1 MLIQSLFVLLT
12 LFASIQSHIIDDF
25 GAVAE
30 KESWAIAQQN
40 SQAFLKALSC
50 ANASTTDRTV
60 IFPADRHYFMYAIST
75 SFLQDVTIQIDSVLK
90 YSDDIKRYP
99 AGTSALIHISESH
112 GITLTG
118 KGRIDGQG
126 LIWWRRCYLGVDDRP
141 DMVTFQ
147 YSTNILIHDLFL
159 YSSPK
164 YSLNFKDCAHVTI
177 HDITIYINSSVTR
190 GLDDHPSVTY
200 ALNTDGMDLAVYNAT
215 LYNNN
220 IINYD
225 DGIVVKPCRSDGRYC
240 TCAGKLLVCV
250 LFYITQI
257 YIHLHIPYTYRIQHT
272 YTDTYTHT
280 HTHHTHTTQVTST
293 RTTTV

>member
-1 MLIQSLFVLLT
+1 MTLIVVILSVLVVLAV
-12 LFASIQSHIIDDF
+12 FQGIRGHFIEDF
-25 GAVAE
+25 GAIAE

-40 SQAFLKALSC
+40 SQAFLKALAV

-60 IFPADRHYFMYAIST
+60 IFPADKHYYMYAVST
-75 SFLQDVTIQIDSVLK
+75 SYLQDITIQIDGVLK
-90 YSDDIKRYP
+90 YSDELKRYP

-118 KGRIDGQG
+118 QGKIDGQG
-126 LIWWRRCYLGVDDRP
+126 LNWWRRCYTGLDDRP

-147 YSTNILIHDLFL
+147 YSTNILIHHLFL

-177 HDITIYINSSVTR
+177 HDITIFINSTVTR

-200 ALNTDGMDLAVYNAT
+200 ALNTDGMDLAVFNAT
-215 LYNNN
+215 LYNNV
-220 IINYD
+220 ITNYD

-240 TCAGKLLVCV
+240 TCAGKLLSCLYSIKNSFCV
-250 LFYITQI
+250 YSSVIYITHSHI
-257 YIHLHIPYTYRIQHT
+257 NTPSNHSYPLISHPILLSHL
-272 YTDTYTHT
+272 
-280 HTHHTHTTQVTST
+280 
-293 RTTTV
+293 